1 MDLGLKGKIALV
13 CGGSRGIAYAAA
25 EEFAREGCTV
35 VICARDADALT
46 TSTAKLEALGVPVLA
61 IEADLATEAGI
72 TKVVDTTKARFGRVD
87 ILICNTGGPQTGPAM
102 GQDWA
107 TWQKATE
114 LLLRSVVE
122 LTRAFVPGMRER
134 GWGRVVAITSL
145 AVKRPQ
151 ASLVLSNSLRA
162 AVTGYLRTLADEV
175 AKDGVT
181 VNSVLPGFTATERLD
196 SLADATSS
204 RTGQTR
210 ESVFAGWEAETPV
223 GRLGRP
229 DELGAVI
236 AFLCSAR
243 AGFVTGQAIL
253 VDGGAVKSL
262 L

>member
-1 MDLGLKGKIALV
+1 M
-13 CGGSRGIAYAAA
+13 
-25 EEFAREGCTV
+25 
-35 VICARDADALT
+35 
-46 TSTAKLEALGVPVLA
+46 
-61 IEADLATEAGI
+61 
-72 TKVVDTTKARFGRVD
+72 
-87 ILICNTGGPQTGPAM
+87 
-102 GQDWA
+102 
-107 TWQKATE
+107 
-114 LLLRSVVE
+114 
-122 LTRAFVPGMRER
+122 
-134 GWGRVVAITSL
+134 
-145 AVKRPQ
+145 
-151 ASLVLSNSLRA
+151 RA

-181 VNSVLPGFTATERLD
+181 VNTVLPGFTATERLD
-196 SLADATSS
+196 ALANATSS
-204 RTGQTR
+204 RTGASR